1 MHLRKNSSSHYLM
14 AFLIL
19 GLASAGAQT
28 QDGSKDSLLNGAY
41 RFRHVA
47 VQSVDNRY
55 NPTAMTASFG
65 SITFDGA
72 GNYVIVGT
80 TVDSASGGTSQTLT
94 LTGTYA
100 IGASGVGY
108 IQNPIYPND
117 SGAVIY
123 GSVSQGVF
131 TGSSTEVW
139 TSSNVFNDIFV
150 AIPTGAAPTTASFHT
165 SYQVGLLDFP
175 NAGSDAVKN
184 ALFTL
189 APDGA
194 GHLADFILGGQAAN
208 QSAAT
213 LNQPVTGG
221 TYSFAGDGSGT
232 LTIPL
237 PTGVTADNALLTG
250 TRTIYQSADGNF
262 VLGWTAN
269 GYDILFG
276 VKNLTSPMSNAAS
289 QGLYFTSGL
298 EDWVALYGVDS
309 FYGST
314 NNAGDTAG
322 HGIVHQRFNI
332 PTAYSYDNGL
342 DDETAVN
349 ADGSVGNS
357 GNGYTDLN
365 GYRLQFGVGGQAFVS
380 IGTGGYFSLMIGLH
394 APSFSGPGVYLNP
407 IGVVNAASFQPV
419 TASVAP
425 GELLAL
431 YGSGL
436 SSSTVIT
443 QGGQVFPTSLNNVT
457 VTMNGVN
464 APIYYV
470 SDTAIAATVP
480 WELASNQTALV
491 DIQVNNNGVKSNV
504 VQVYETDAAP
514 GSFST
519 GATGIGYA
527 AATHASNGSIITAA
541 NPVQPGETIS
551 LYVTGLGPVTPAV
564 ADGAVGPSNPLS
576 YADLFNTGNLQV
588 QFNDLVN
595 DPIAG
600 TITYAGLAP
609 TLSGL
614 YQINVTLPSAGL
626 NTGGNVLVQL
636 ATDGASNTQ
645 VQIPYGAGAVTP
657 NLIPAAVR
665 AKARASGIRARHV
678 RANRSVT
685 KSRAAAK

>member
-28 QDGSKDSLLNGAY
+28 QDSSQDSLLNGAY
-41 RFRHVA
+41 HFRHVA
-47 VQSVDNRY
+47 VQAVDSRY
-55 NPTAMTASFG
+55 NPSEMTASFG
-65 SITFDGA
+65 TITFDGA

-80 TVDSASGGTSQTLT
+80 RVDSAGGGASQSLSV
-94 LTGTYA
+94 TGTYA
-100 IGASGVGY
+100 IGSNGAGY
-108 IQNPIYPND
+108 IENPIYPND
-117 SGAVIY
+117 NGAVIY
-123 GSVSQGVF
+123 GAVSQGVF

-139 TSSNVFNDIFV
+139 TSSNIFNDIFV
-150 AIPTGAAPTTASFHT
+150 AIPAGAAPTNASFKT

-194 GHLADFILGGQAAN
+194 GHLADFVLGGQAAN
-208 QSAAT
+208 QSDAD

-221 TYSFAGDGSGT
+221 TYSFAGDGTGT

-237 PTGVTADNALLTG
+237 PTDVTADNALLTG
-250 TRTIYQSADGNF
+250 TRTIFQSADGNF
-262 VLGWTAN
+262 VLGWTDN

-276 VKNLTSPMSNAAS
+276 VKNLTSPMNNSAS
-289 QGLYFTSGL
+289 QGLYFTSAL
-298 EDWVALYGVDS
+298 EDWVSLYGVDS

-314 NNAGDTAG
+314 NNVGDAAG

-332 PTAYSYDNGL
+332 PAAFAFDQGL
-342 DDETAVN
+342 DDETTVN
-349 ADGSVGNS
+349 ADGSVGNAA
-357 GNGYTDLN
+357 NGYTDLN
-365 GYRLQFGVGGQAFVS
+365 GYRLEFGVDGKAFVS
-380 IGTGGYFSLMIGLH
+380 IGTGGYFSLMIGIH
-394 APSFSGPGVYLNP
+394 APAFSGPGVYLNP
-407 IGVVNAASFQPV
+407 IGVVNAANYQPV

-436 SSSTVIT
+436 SSSTVVT
-443 QGGQVFPTSLNNVT
+443 QGGQTFPTSLNNVT

-464 APIYYV
+464 AAIYYV
-470 SDTAIAATVP
+470 SDTAIAAVVP

-504 VQVYETDAAP
+504 VQVYQTDAAP
-514 GSFST
+514 GSFSA
-519 GATGIGYA
+519 GASGIGYA
-527 AATHASNGSIITAA
+527 AATHASNGSVITAD

-551 LYVTGLGPVTPAV
+551 LYVAGLGTVTPAV

-576 YADLFNTGNLQV
+576 YADLFNAGNLQV

-609 TLSGL
+609 TLAGL
-614 YQINVTLPSAGL
+614 YQINVTLPTSGL
-626 NTGGNVLVQL
+626 NVGGNLYVQFL
-636 ATDGASNTQ
+636 TDGAVNTE

-657 NLIPAAVR
+657 SLVPAAVR
-665 AKARASGIRARHV
+665 AKTRVAGIQAHRV
-678 RANRSVT
+678 RANH
-685 KSRAAAK
+685 RAL